1 MCKELEK
8 KMERLEKEY
17 KTSLDTEKVNMLG
30 ELNLY
35 EIS

>member
-1 MCKELEK
+1 
-8 KMERLEKEY
+8 MERLEKEY